1 MLGTMNVWQTF
12 WALFVLVP
20 LTIAWAFAVFDI
32 FRRGDRSGW
41 GKAAW
46 FAAVIVLPWV
56 GTFLYL
62 IFRPREVPKEI
73 ARAEAAAREA
83 YEKSLAADQIAK
95 LSALHTQGELTDQE
109 FASAKAHLL
118 LTIGGHGAQ
127 GPAASTAQG
136 VAAPTH

>member
-1 MLGTMNVWQTF
+1 MLGTMNVGQVWPTF
-12 WALFVLVP
+12 WALFALVP

-32 FRRGDRSGW
+32 FRRGDLSGW

-46 FAAVIVLPWV
+46 FAAVIVL
-56 GTFLYL
+56 
-62 IFRPREVPKEI
+62 
-73 ARAEAAAREA
+73 
-83 YEKSLAADQIAK
+83 
-95 LSALHTQGELTDQE
+95 QGELTDQE

>member
-1 MLGTMNVWQTF
+1 MNVWQIF

-32 FRRGDRSGW
+32 FRRGDLSGW

-46 FAAVIVLPWV
+46 FAAVIILPWL

-62 IFRPREVPKEI
+62 LFRPREVSPEV
-73 ARAEAAAREA
+73 ARAQAAAREA

-95 LSALHTQGELTDQE
+95 LSALHVQGELTDQE
-109 FASAKAHLL
+109 FSSAKAHLL
-118 LTIGGHGAQ
+118 LSIGGQASPGA
-127 GPAASTAQG
+127 
-136 VAAPTH
+136 AAPTH

>member
-1 MLGTMNVWQTF
+1 MNVWQTF
-12 WALFVLVP
+12 WVLFVLVP

-32 FRRGDRSGW
+32 FRRSDLSGW

-46 FAAVIVLPWV
+46 FAAVIVLPWL

-62 IFRPREVPKEI
+62 LFRPREVPPEVV
-73 ARAEAAAREA
+73 RAQAAAREA

-95 LSALHTQGELTDQE
+95 LSALHVQGELSDQE

-118 LTIGGHGAQ
+118 LQIGGREAAGAPGQ
-127 GPAASTAQG
+127 
-136 VAAPTH
+136 TH

>member
-1 MLGTMNVWQTF
+1 MNVWQTF
-12 WALFVLVP
+12 WTLFVLVP

-32 FRRGDRSGW
+32 FRRGDLSGW

-62 IFRPREVPKEI
+62 LFRPRVVTEEV
-73 ARAEAAAREA
+73 ARAEAAARQA
-83 YEKSLAADQIAK
+83 YEKSLAADQITK

-118 LTIGGHGAQ
+118 LTMGGSARPGAVAPTVQ
-127 GPAASTAQG
+127 GAT
-136 VAAPTH
+136 APTH